1 MALPLTLY
9 AFTKRKNSTAI
20 PTDAGVVVDVVLKK
34 ETSFNNP
41 IFVLHGGK
49 VTATYAKFEDAYYF
63 IDDLISVRDDIW
75 EIVCSIDA
83 LGTLRA
89 GIMATN
95 AFVEYAAQG
104 NDQIVDARIG
114 VEYGVGDVLASNSAL
129 DLLTPDGSYI
139 LAIVGKTSTDLYMV
153 DRSTIRSIMNAAA
166 NWSYNA
172 IDRTD
177 LASVIASTAQ
187 QLLAMGNAPQNVRA
201 AYWLPVNVSG
211 MAGSSAPLVLGEYE
225 TNLTGRAL
233 GGSFMNE
240 QKTIAI
246 PHKYSDWRRQSP
258 YESVYLHLPLYG
270 TINIPSDLACDSDSL
285 KVTFLCDIQSG
296 DFTYLI
302 QRPTS
307 LTNEIVVGG
316 NMRSEMLIGASNT
329 TPSKTLGALSMAAI
343 GTAINPIAG
352 FAGAAATLQTLQPL
366 PYTAGAM
373 GGSSNLIYDLQCF
386 VLSRNTAEE
395 PSGSAATHGIPLF
408 KTVTMNTLAGYVK
421 TKDFSVSGS
430 YRGILKQMV
439 NDAMDSGVFL
449 E

>member
-1 MALPLTLY
+1 MALQLTLY
-9 AFTKRKNSTAI
+9 SFTKRKNSTAI

-41 IFVLHGGK
+41 VFVLHGGMP
-49 VTATYAKFEDAYYF
+49 TATYAQFQNAYYF

-75 EIVCSIDA
+75 ELVCSIDP

-89 GIMATN
+89 GIMATS

-104 NDQIVDARIG
+104 NSQIVDARIG
-114 VEYGVGDVLASNSAL
+114 VEYGVGNVSTTNSAL

-139 LAIVGKTSTDLYMV
+139 LAIVGATSTDLYKV
-153 DRSTIRSIMNAAA
+153 DRSTIRRIMNAAA

-177 LASVIASTAQ
+177 LTSVIASTAQ

-201 AYWLPVNVSG
+201 AYWLPVDVSG

-225 TNLTGRAL
+225 TELTGRAI
-233 GGSFMNE
+233 GGTFMNE

-246 PHKYSDWRRQSP
+246 PHRYSDWRKQSP

-296 DFTYLI
+296 
-302 QRPTS
+302 
-307 LTNEIVVGG
+307 E
-316 NMRSEMLIGASNT
+316 
-329 TPSKTLGALSMAAI
+329 
-343 GTAINPIAG
+343 
-352 FAGAAATLQTLQPL
+352 
-366 PYTAGAM
+366 
-373 GGSSNLIYDLQCF
+373 
-386 VLSRNTAEE
+386 
-395 PSGSAATHGIPLF
+395 
-408 KTVTMNTLAGYVK
+408 
-421 TKDFSVSGS
+421 
-430 YRGILKQMV
+430 RGR
-439 NDAMDSGVFL
+439 
-449 E
+449 